1 MKPAEMLKRA
11 LVGTQ
16 THTPQPITDDFAKAI
31 ARKLEE
37 RGIAKVPGIPSPDPE
52 PTWIDNAIEFGRQ
65 SKELEAEWEA
75 KRQAELEAAT
85 APQTTAGI
93 LANTITG
100 SSSVIPLNGDGIL
113 DVVMRAMGGGTA
125 NGGNG

>member
-52 PTWIDNAIEFGRQ
+52 PTWIDNAIEFGRRT
-65 SKELEAEWEA
+65 KELEAEWEA

-85 APQTTAGI
+85 APRTTAGI
-93 LANTITG
+93 LHREIKG
-100 SSSVIPLNGDGIL
+100 SSAAIPLNGDGIIRA
-113 DVVMRAMGGGTA
+113 VMSAMGGGTA
-125 NGGNG
+125 NGWNE